1 MINVYYSFKDKP
13 YSREILL
20 EVLKNRVGI
29 TDAEKKL
36 RVGKNGKPYIF
47 GDEIFFN
54 LSHTNGFTIVAV
66 APYPVGA
73 DVENVNR
80 KIDFSAVAKRWF
92 LPRENENIR
101 SAEDFFALWTK
112 KESAVKFL
120 GGDLIRL
127 LSSIYF
133 TDEIPRG
140 VPALDGAKTMTRRF
154 GDFVFSL
161 TAKDVK
167 DITLLPL

>member
-73 DVENVNR
+73 DVE
-80 KIDFSAVAKRWF
+80 
-92 LPRENENIR
+92 
-101 SAEDFFALWTK
+101 
-112 KESAVKFL
+112 
-120 GGDLIRL
+120 
-127 LSSIYF
+127 
-133 TDEIPRG
+133 
-140 VPALDGAKTMTRRF
+140 
-154 GDFVFSL
+154 
-161 TAKDVK
+161 
-167 DITLLPL
+167 